1 MLATAEIKPRRQ
13 KLTAKRIAPAL
24 VVLARGAYAREAA
37 EPAGVSIATVLNWMD
52 WAWKHR
58 DEVDAYLREHYPDLS
73 QAQVIHLWK
82 RIERRQ
88 AKRRR
93 RRDFT
98 DWRSGR

>member
-1 MLATAEIKPRRQ
+1 MPAMSEIKPRRQ

-73 QAQVIHLWK
+73 QEQLAHLWT
-82 RIERRQ
+82 RIERRRV
-88 AKRRR
+88 KRRR
-93 RRDFT
+93 RRDFA
-98 DWRSGR
+98 DWRSER